1 MAWLLL
7 VGIALFAL
15 PLLSR
20 LRRLSLDRRTIAWL
34 AGAAAIAVGLGLVF
48 GAESLATHWES
59 LGPGAWGGTTDPS
72 LESAYRLTGYAVL
85 CFGLVLETLAFWR
98 WLGQGSRERAW

>member
-7 VGIALFAL
+7 AIAVLFTV
-15 PLLSR
+15 PLLSQ
-20 LRRLSLDRRTIAWL
+20 LRQRRLDRRTIGWL
-34 AGAAAIAVGLGLVF
+34 AGAAAIVLGLGLVF

-98 WLGQGSRERAW
+98 GLGQSAREQAC